1 MPPGSWTE
9 PCRTS
14 PRPHR
19 RSRAT
24 EGVGV
29 RLAADDVTENA
40 QAGDA
45 RDIADHDG
53 ELEVHLDQRL
63 LHALD
68 VRRRALHQGL
78 AVPQIG
84 AQRRDGRGG
93 SEATA
98 QQPDAMELLDPLAV
112 DDVGLVAGD
121 TLYVTRVDEHDV
133 EAAPLEDLV

>member
-1 MPPGSWTE
+1 VRLDRGIARHQLPLKGVEEREVLLQHEDVLGTVMSGE
-9 PCRTS
+9 RG
-14 PRPHR
+14 RDLGR
-19 RSRAT
+19 RGLTPVVPMLR

-78 AVPQIG
+78 AVP
-84 AQRRDGRGG
+84 
-93 SEATA
+93 
-98 QQPDAMELLDPLAV
+98 
-112 DDVGLVAGD
+112 
-121 TLYVTRVDEHDV
+121 
-133 EAAPLEDLV
+133 